1 MIQAILGAGGAILCV
16 LIGQFLTRWSQ
27 RSQWLRDQKIQ
38 ELRELVRALI
48 IATSDFEF
56 YIAVSTHHSS
66 QPSDKTFESIVQA
79 QRVIDDRIFIRGEMK
94 RMKAEERFFAAR
106 HKLSEDR
113 DLKVFRME
121 TEELIDEMVKIAEGL

>member
-1 MIQAILGAGGAILCV
+1 
-16 LIGQFLTRWSQ
+16 
-27 RSQWLRDQKIQ
+27 
-38 ELRELVRALI
+38 
-48 IATSDFEF
+48 
-56 YIAVSTHHSS
+56 
-66 QPSDKTFESIVQA
+66 
-79 QRVIDDRIFIRGEMK
+79 VIDDRIFIRGEMK